1 MAVMQI
7 EYYSEALA
15 MEWGINVLYP
25 DASRVKNPD
34 DQDIPV
40 LYLLHGMNGNQY
52 SWLKRTHVERILRST
67 NLIVVLPK
75 IHSMVIP
82 ITQPSQRNCLR
93 PWHVSSPI

>member
-7 EYYSEALA
+7 EYYSEVLA

-52 SWLKRTHVERILRST
+52 SWLKRTNVERIPIMVGIRIL
-67 NLIVVLPK
+67 
-75 IHSMVIP
+75 SMVIP
-82 ITQPSQRNCLR
+82 TTQPLQRNCLR
-93 PWHVSSPI
+93 PWHASSPI

>member
-25 DASRVKNPD
+25 DASRVKYPD

-52 SWLKRTHVERILRST
+52 SWLKRTNVERILRST
-67 NLIVVLPK
+67 NLIVVLPNTNNGWYTD
-75 IHSMVIP
+75 
-82 ITQPSQRNCLR
+82 TQ
-93 PWHVSSPI
+93 